1 MIFKKV
7 SISLILAVA
16 LSLSGCGGGGGT
28 PAVDPA
34 GNLDP
39 VVVDTTIPV
48 FVNDANITL
57 NQTIEEGSTSLTIA
71 TIEAEDPSGITFSL
85 SGENAE
91 YFELVD
97 TKVRAI
103 YSTVLKFKD
112 VPDYEVLSTYK
123 VNVNATDSKGN
134 VATKEFTIDL
144 EDKPFVFDVT
154 SNMGSILEGNI
165 GTLALVTKEAKNND
179 VEYTIAGSSPFT
191 LSNGIVI
198 FNAPD
203 FNTTDGAVNS
213 YTTTITADDRDREIT
228 LAVTAS
234 VMGGETPVPVVKTY
248 LLKSKREVDGIAE
261 TIYEYTYDDNR
272 SLIRVDKTGTFVLGT
287 EFTTYRYSDDYKI
300 MKGYNESGTVESI
313 RVFEDKNKEKNK
325 FAATIINSRLSVGEY
340 VNYLREISDTASFN
354 NNRHLTKYIYGLD
367 MGQTKAELY
376 VYNSDDTLSR
386 ELTGSYSINSNAI
399 TALSDTQLHTLNAP
413 SGSFPSADSRLNAVQ
428 LNSLNS
434 GTMPFEVSQE
444 TTYLYSS
451 ASLTGRK
458 YFAYSNAEEES
469 LDVTVSYY
477 ANNVIRKIESEGI
490 SIEYN
495 TDSLLKKV
503 NNYDYVYTVNGTSV
517 TVTVTNAGQ
526 PVATY
531 NFEEE

>member
-1 MIFKKV
+1 
-7 SISLILAVA
+7 
-16 LSLSGCGGGGGT
+16 
-28 PAVDPA
+28 
-34 GNLDP
+34 
-39 VVVDTTIPV
+39 
-48 FVNDANITL
+48 
-57 NQTIEEGSTSLTIA
+57 
-71 TIEAEDPSGITFSL
+71 
-85 SGENAE
+85 
-91 YFELVD
+91 
-97 TKVRAI
+97 
-103 YSTVLKFKD
+103 
-112 VPDYEVLSTYK
+112 
-123 VNVNATDSKGN
+123 
-134 VATKEFTIDL
+134 
-144 EDKPFVFDVT
+144 
-154 SNMGSILEGNI
+154 
-165 GTLALVTKEAKNND
+165 
-179 VEYTIAGSSPFT
+179 
-191 LSNGIVI
+191 
-198 FNAPD
+198 
-203 FNTTDGAVNS
+203 
-213 YTTTITADDRDREIT
+213 
-228 LAVTAS
+228 
-234 VMGGETPVPVVKTY
+234 
-248 LLKSKREVDGIAE
+248 
-261 TIYEYTYDDNR
+261 
-272 SLIRVDKTGTFVLGT
+272 
-287 EFTTYRYSDDYKI
+287 

-399 TALSDTQLHTLNAP
+399 TALSDTELHTLNAL

-458 YFAYSNAEEES
+458 YFAYSNVEEES